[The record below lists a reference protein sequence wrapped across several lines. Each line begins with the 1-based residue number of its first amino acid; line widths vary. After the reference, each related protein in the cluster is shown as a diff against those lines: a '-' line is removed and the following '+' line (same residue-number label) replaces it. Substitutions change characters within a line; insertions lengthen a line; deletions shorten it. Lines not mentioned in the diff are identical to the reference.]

1 MEAYLITGEY
11 FKKRVVDLFVR
22 SGSQEFPTKRRDQ
35 LIVLKSIV
43 LALETQKN
51 YSEAEVNDHIKSW
64 LKKVNNFS
72 GWDHITLRRRL
83 IDAKLLI
90 RTPDGSSYQLDPD
103 GPVGI
108 NFEPVIAGFDF
119 YEIITAAKQ
128 SSALKKA
135 AYQQA
140 RTLAQ

>member
-1 MEAYLITGEY
+1 
-11 FKKRVVDLFVR
+11 
-22 SGSQEFPTKRRDQ
+22 
-35 LIVLKSIV
+35 LK
-43 LALETQKN
+43 TQKN

-83 IDAKLLI
+83 IDAILLI

-135 AYQQA
+135 VYQQA